1 MTTGEDSASTPL
13 KVTLVDQNPWANRFK
28 VPVHECDV
36 IAKKTLAQYRDNWMK
51 WISWYRHDPSEPH
64 SIEAQIHRMLFN
76 DITYR
81 ATVSVREPV
90 AADVAISA
98 RSSTLA
104 YLLDQGYLVS
114 QVLSIEKLLDNGGGV
129 ISLKRLL
136 KDVEKHR
143 KIITREIY
151 VAGDG
156 LPYDYRSWGEAID
169 KTDPMVQMYGI
180 GAPGLVR
187 FAVSKELHET
197 FDLLSGKQEHERNR
211 NDVIRESIFKAL
223 NSWINCPSAREIST
237 IRNTFIAHAGD
248 AFRRGSYK
256 FSGVKLSQ
264 IDEVQR
270 AIVRVERAL
279 TDYVLSIRMGR
290 EVVPIRPLGI
300 FSGLD
305 LPYCSSVAQDSMHR
319 LWDELSAQR
328 NAWKQGVLQEATLKV
343 VP

>member
-1 MTTGEDSASTPL
+1 
-13 KVTLVDQNPWANRFK
+13 
-28 VPVHECDV
+28 
-36 IAKKTLAQYRDNWMK
+36 
-51 WISWYRHDPSEPH
+51 
-64 SIEAQIHRMLFN
+64 MLFN

-187 FAVSKELHET
+187 FAVSKEL
-197 FDLLSGKQEHERNR
+197 HERNR

>member
-1 MTTGEDSASTPL
+1 MPRDDGSVSSPL
-13 KVTLVDQNPWANRFK
+13 ATLVNQNPWANRFK
-28 VPVHECDV
+28 VPVDECDV
-36 IAKKTLAQYRDNWMK
+36 IAKNTLEQYRANWMK
-51 WISWYRHDPSEPH
+51 WISWYRHDPAEPH
-64 SIEAQIHRMLFN
+64 SIEAQIHTMLFN

-81 ATVSVREPV
+81 ATISVREPV
-90 AADVAISA
+90 TDVAISA

-104 YLLDQGYLVS
+104 YLLDQGYFVS
-114 QVLSIEKLLDNGGGV
+114 QVLAIEKLLDNGGGV

-136 KDVEKHR
+136 KDVGKHR

-156 LPYDYRSWGEAID
+156 LPYDYDSWGEAID
-169 KTDPMVQMYGI
+169 TTNPMVQMCGI
-180 GAPGLVR
+180 RAPGLVD

-197 FDLLSGKQEHERNR
+197 FDLLSGKREHERTR
-211 NDVIRESIFKAL
+211 DDVIRESVFKTL
-223 NSWINCPSAREIST
+223 NSWVDSSSAREIST
-237 IRNTFIAHAGD
+237 IRNRFIAHAGD

-256 FSGVKLSQ
+256 LSGLKFSQ

-279 TDYVLSIRMGR
+279 TDYVLSIRIAR
-290 EVVPIRPLGI
+290 EVVPLRPLGI

-319 LWDELSAQR
+319 RWDELSEQR
-328 NAWKQGVLQEATLKV
+328 NEWKHDVLREATLKAA
-343 VP
+343 P

>member
-1 MTTGEDSASTPL
+1 MTTDEDSASTPL
-13 KVTLVDQNPWANRFK
+13 TVTLVDQNPWATRFR

-36 IAKKTLAQYRDNWMK
+36 IAKKTLEQYRDNWRK
-51 WISWYRHDPSEPH
+51 WISWYRRSPSEPH

-81 ATVSVREPV
+81 ATVSAREPV

-114 QVLSIEKLLDNGGGV
+114 QVLSIERLVDNGAGV

-136 KDVEKHR
+136 KDVAKHR
-143 KIITREIY
+143 KITTHEIY
-151 VAGDG
+151 VAGDFH
-156 LPYDYRSWGEAID
+156 PYDYHSWGEVVD
-169 KTDPMVQMYGI
+169 ESDPMVQMYGI

-197 FDLLSGKQEHERNR
+197 FDLLSGKQEHERTR
-211 NDVIRESIFKAL
+211 DDVIRESVFKTL
-223 NSWINCPSAREIST
+223 NGWLNCPAVREIST

-264 IDEVQR
+264 IDEAQR

-279 TDYVLSIRMGR
+279 TDYVFSIRMGR
-290 EVVPIRPLGI
+290 EVVPLRPLGI
-300 FSGLD
+300 FSGLA

-319 LWDELSAQR
+319 LWDELSARR
-328 NAWKQGVLQEATLKV
+328 NAWKQGVLQEATLTV